1 MKQFWVKDEM
11 DKLAEMAA
19 QGKTNAQIAAALCRS
34 VGSVA
39 HKRARLFRDAEQAD
53 KLSAITYCDDPHRLE
68 AITVEDDL
76 MKEVSDVIDRL
87 NTLSDALAGT
97 SEFMEQL
104 REGQKIITEDQ
115 IEQCRQFKAIKD
127 SIAELKERINH
138 VLDKAINT
146 ATGLRVIEDAHDK
159 TARKLEEALR
169 DVHDLSTYMAQG
181 RLWRLFHSFR
191 SFREGRGK

>member
-1 MKQFWVKDEM
+1 MRQNWTE
-11 DKLAEMAA
+11 AEKSDLIRLLSC
-19 QGKTNAQIAAALCRS
+19 GYDNKQIAKALKRS
-34 VGSVA
+34 VSSVQ

-53 KLSAITYCDDPHRLE
+53 KLSAITYCDDPHRPE
-68 AITVEDDL
+68 AITAEDDL

-87 NTLSDALAGT
+87 NTLSEALAGS

-115 IEQCRQFKAIKD
+115 IEQRRQFKAIED

-138 VLDKAINT
+138 VLGKAINT
-146 ATGLRVIEDAHDK
+146 ATGLRVIEDAHDR
-159 TARKLEEALR
+159 TARKLEEALA

-181 RLWRLFHSFR
+181 RFWRLFHSFR
-191 SFREGRGK
+191 SFKRGARK

>member
-1 MKQFWVKDEM
+1 MKRYWCKEDE
-11 DKLAEMAA
+11 LTLVTMANE
-19 QGKTNAQIAAALCRS
+19 GKTNTEIAEALGRS

-53 KLSAITYCDDPHRLE
+53 KHSTITYCDDPHRPG
-68 AITVEDDL
+68 AITKEDDL

-104 REGQKIITEDQ
+104 REGQKIITEDH
-115 IEQCRQFKAIKD
+115 IDEARNVRELRSKYDTACSEIGCLNDKMKSVWTKLAAIR
-127 SIAELKERINH
+127 A
-138 VLDKAINT
+138 
-146 ATGLRVIEDAHDK
+146 AHDT

-191 SFREGRGK
+191 SFKRGARK

>member
-1 MKQFWVKDEM
+1 MKQFWTKDEM

-19 QGKTNAQIAAALCRS
+19 QSKTNVQIAAALCRS

-53 KLSAITYCDDPHRLE
+53 NLSAITYCDDPHRPV
-68 AITVEDDL
+68 AITKEDDL

-104 REGQKIITEDQ
+104 REGQKIITEDH
-115 IEQCRQFKAIKD
+115 IDEARNVRELRSNFDTARSKIGCLNDKMNSVWTKLAII
-127 SIAELKERINH
+127 S
-138 VLDKAINT
+138 
-146 ATGLRVIEDAHDK
+146 DAHDR
-159 TARKLEEALR
+159 TAGKLEEALR

-181 RLWRLFHSFR
+181 RIWRLFHSFR
-191 SFREGRGK
+191 SFKRGARK